1 MPKDLIPACDARWEV
16 ITRHKHQTAAEKKR
30 KEPLEISHHELCF
43 GGRCQLKKIGS
54 HGLEILR
61 EMAKFMN
68 SRCMKPRRPIE
79 CAADAPNP
87 QKYLEKLAKSS

>member
-1 MPKDLIPACDARWEV
+1 MPNELIPACPDRWEV
-16 ITRHKHQTAAEKKR
+16 ITRHKPQSPAEKNR
-30 KEPLEISHHELCF
+30 TEPLEISHHELCF
-43 GGRCQLKKIGS
+43 GGRVQLKKIGS

-68 SRCMKPRRPIE
+68 ARGLKPRRPVE

-87 QKYLEKLAKSS
+87 QKYLKNLVNAL

>member
-1 MPKDLIPACDARWEV
+1 MSKELIPACPNRWEV
-16 ITRHKHQTAAEKKR
+16 ITRHKPQNTAEKKR

-43 GGRCQLKKIGS
+43 GGRCQLKRIGS

-68 SRCMKPRRPIE
+68 SRDMVPRRPIE
-79 CAADAPNP
+79 FAADAPNP
-87 QKYLEKLAKSS
+87 QKYLEKLAKSL